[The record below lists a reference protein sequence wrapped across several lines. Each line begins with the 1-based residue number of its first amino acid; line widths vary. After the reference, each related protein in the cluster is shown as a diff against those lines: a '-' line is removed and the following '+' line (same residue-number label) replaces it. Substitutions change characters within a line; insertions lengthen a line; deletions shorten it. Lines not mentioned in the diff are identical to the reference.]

1 MNGTVRARADGSR
14 GSAPEADDGRTARI
28 RAAQRRRWAVRGFS
42 VTTVVALAGV
52 SWLGY
57 QGYDAS
63 LKVRGGATAEV
74 ITDPSAPGYI
84 AAVDASPVHLVALT
98 DSDDELSAVL
108 LFVPDPSGGGTIVW
122 SLGELVVERAAIGES
137 SDDVAAE
144 PEPEDGTDT
153 TAVPETS
160 APPAGEK
167 ISLATLYAD
176 EGLAAMRAEYERV
189 LGFGATDAITADPA
203 AIATAAGPLGQIAIR
218 NPDPISVEVKG
229 KRSVKYKAGELA
241 LEPDEVGEFVTTR
254 GAGEQPVNRG
264 ARTEIVLDAL
274 IERLAGRSEPAGGSS
289 STSAST
295 NPAASGSG
303 SEGVDFASVLT
314 VMGSAGTDFV
324 ELPTERQS
332 FKGSYLYSPDA
343 AGVAAVGVPRP
354 VEAAAHAL
362 GPQVVHQ
369 RVLPLH
375 IARIAPA
382 ELAAELAQHH
392 GVARLHKLAEM
403 LFPDSGHV
411 PGEVRRV
418 EVRLHIHVRPVGVRC
433 QQQPVGRNFQ
443 GRACQ
448 GLQVATPEMCAVAG
462 AAGVLANALH
472 RNQPVGGL

>member
-14 GSAPEADDGRTARI
+14 GSASEADDGRTARI

-241 LEPDEVGEFVTTR
+241 LEPDEVGEFLTTR

-343 AGVAAVGVPRP
+343 AGVAAALEGVVRFPVSAFPGQRPRVRVLNGTTENTRAGELAPDLARAGGEVLLVGNSNPLDVDTSSVVYSDESFQPVADRIAEIVGVTAERTD
-354 VEAAAHAL
+354 EISDAADIDVVL
-362 GPQVVHQ
+362 GADYF
-369 RVLPLH
+369 R
-375 IARIAPA
+375 
-382 ELAAELAQHH
+382 
-392 GVARLHKLAEM
+392 
-403 LFPDSGHV
+403 
-411 PGEVRRV
+411 
-418 EVRLHIHVRPVGVRC
+418 
-433 QQQPVGRNFQ
+433 
-443 GRACQ
+443 
-448 GLQVATPEMCAVAG
+448 
-462 AAGVLANALH
+462 
-472 RNQPVGGL
+472 